1 MLGEINSG
9 EILTVPDQVL
19 PLPELIAKFA
29 SGAHVEVF
37 KAQYLGDDSNVPDRL
52 ERMSFD
58 ERLELA
64 RTLKEHVQ
72 RNNKQDVK
80 PSETPIARDEPPAPA
95 KE

>member
-52 ERMSFD
+52 ERMPFD

-64 RTLKEHVQ
+64 RNLKAHI
-72 RNNKQDVK
+72 KDWKPADSPTWVK
-80 PSETPIARDEPPAPA
+80 SDEPPAPA